1 MDYSAKSTVD
11 EIRERFDSDVERFSN
26 LEVGQVAAMDSR
38 LMLDLLADTC
48 AAMRPTAESLL
59 DIGCGAGNYSLR
71 LLDSLP
77 NVRQLTLMDLSE
89 PMLDRARQR
98 LLSARPALQLE
109 TMQSDVRESDLGR
122 ERFDFAVAAAV
133 FHHLRGEGEWRM
145 VFRKVHDALKP
156 GGALWIVDM
165 VEHWQEQVQQVVW
178 SRYGSYLSSLRDEAY
193 RDHVFAY
200 IAKEDTPRPLVWQLD
215 RLRESGFGQ
224 VDVLH
229 KNGPFALFGAY
240 KV

>member
-1 MDYSAKSTVD
+1 MDYSGKSTVE
-11 EIRERFDSDVERFSN
+11 EIRARFDADVERFSN
-26 LEVGQVAAMDSR
+26 LESGQVAAMDSR
-38 LMLDLLADTC
+38 LMLDTLASIC
-48 AAMRPTAESLL
+48 AAIRPEASSIL

-71 LLDSLP
+71 LLEALP
-77 NVRQLTLMDLSE
+77 HVGHVTAMDLSQ

-98 LLSARPALQLE
+98 LLRARPGLELE
-109 TMQSDVRESDLGR
+109 TRQVDIRESDLGR

-133 FHHLRGEGEWRM
+133 FHHLRDEGEWRM

-165 VEHWQEQVQQVVW
+165 VEHWHEQTQAAMW
-178 SRYGSYLSSLRDEAY
+178 ARYGEYLTGLRDEAY

-200 IAKEDTPRPLVWQLD
+200 VAKEDTPRPLVWQLD

-224 VDVLH
+224 VDIVH
-229 KNGPFALFGAY
+229 KNGPFALYGAY

>member
-77 NVRQLTLMDLSE
+77 NGRQVTLMDLSE

-165 VEHWQEQVQQVVW
+165 VEHWQEQVQQVAW

-229 KNGPFALFGAY
+229 KNGPFALYGAY

>member
-1 MDYSAKSTVD
+1 MDYSAKSTVK
-11 EIRERFDSDVERFSN
+11 EIRARFDADVERFSN
-26 LEVGQVAAMDSR
+26 LESGQVAAMDSR

-48 AAMRPTAESLL
+48 AAMKPDAKAIL

-77 NVRQLTLMDLSE
+77 GVTQATLIDLSE

-98 LLSARPALQLE
+98 LLGARPSLKLE
-109 TMQSDVRESDLGR
+109 TVQADVREIDVGHN
-122 ERFDFAVAAAV
+122 RFDFVVAAAV
-133 FHHLRGEGEWRM
+133 FHHLRDEGEWRM

-165 VEHWQEQVQQVVW
+165 VEHWHERVQEVVW
-178 SRYGSYLSSLRDEAY
+178 GRYGSYLTGLRDEAY

-229 KNGPFALFGAY
+229 KNGPFALYGAY